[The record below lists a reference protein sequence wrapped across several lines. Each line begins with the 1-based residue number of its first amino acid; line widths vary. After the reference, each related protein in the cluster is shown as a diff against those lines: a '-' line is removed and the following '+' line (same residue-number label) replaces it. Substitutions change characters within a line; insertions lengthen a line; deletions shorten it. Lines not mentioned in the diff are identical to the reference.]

1 MAIVNM
7 YLVSSRHIL
16 GDDKLHA
23 ILDMIRVAAT
33 DRKKEHIFLQQQ
45 QNVENW

>member
-16 GDDKLHA
+16 GNDKLHA
-23 ILDMIRVAAT
+23 ILDMICVAAT
-33 DRKKEHIFLQQQ
+33 DKKERTHSFATTTKL
-45 QNVENW
+45 